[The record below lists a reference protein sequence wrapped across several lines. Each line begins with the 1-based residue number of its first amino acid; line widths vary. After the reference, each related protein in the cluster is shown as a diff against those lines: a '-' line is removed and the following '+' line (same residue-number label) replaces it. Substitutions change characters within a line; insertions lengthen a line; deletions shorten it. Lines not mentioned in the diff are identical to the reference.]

1 VKIEL
6 HMLQNFAPS
15 CLNRDDSNAPK
26 DCEFGGYRR
35 ARISSQCLK
44 RATRQHPLF
53 AEIVGSAPGIR
64 TRRLIS
70 EVAQGLVD
78 KGMDEQS
85 AEQAASA
92 VVTLLVGKKSSDGRT
107 AVAFYCSPLEIQR
120 IIETTYDAR
129 QELSEGGDGAKAKKS
144 REKAAKELAKALTKE
159 FRTIAAAADVALF
172 GRMVAERTDL
182 NIDAACQVAHAIS
195 TNRAAMEMDFFT
207 AVDDLQ
213 PEEEPGAGMMG
224 TVEFNSSC
232 FYRYAMVDLP
242 QLKKNLADDAELA
255 TRTVEAFL
263 RASVAAIPTGK
274 QNSMAAQNPPA
285 CVLAVVRR
293 SGMPW
298 SLANAFERPVMPPQ
312 RADQSLTSLSL
323 KALDSY
329 WGQLTQMYGTEGIAA
344 AAVCCL
350 GEPALKHLT
359 CHAVADVEAVF
370 RAVIEAISAD
380 GGE

>member
-1 VKIEL
+1 MKIEL

-78 KGMDEQS
+78 KGMDEQG

-107 AVAFYCSPLEIQR
+107 AVAFYCSPEEIQR
-120 IIETTYDAR
+120 IIEATYDAR

-159 FRTIAAAADVALF
+159 FRTSAAAADVALF

-242 QLKKNLADDAELA
+242 QLKENLADDAELA

-329 WGQLTQMYGTEGIAA
+329 WGQLTKMYGTEGIAA

-350 GEPALKHLT
+350 GEPELEHLT
-359 CHAVADVEAVF
+359 CHAVADVESVF